1 MKEAGG
7 GPARCSV
14 AASRPSSVSRRP
26 GAGWVS
32 SRVWPGWRRSSSSVK
47 PPSRLSRSSTAA
59 PVGRQK
65 ASASPS
71 AASWASSRWP
81 RGFSLRT
88 TGRPSRTAAQ
98 VKATTPPS
106 SASRFFRL
114 QAAVAAAS
122 LSSISAALLPRSADG
137 HQPRQYSARRLQW
150 NLQEIAAS
158 IRARAYL
165 PERMFPQ
172 LRERFGSALDLVVEF
187 STLGEYRLGADGAVW
202 PASALAPAPERAPQL
217 GGAGD
222 HPLAAQAAVRRI
234 VAGGA
239 AGKVPVATPAARRL
253 ADAAPAAARRASDA
267 SGPPARRPAPARAAS
282 ACQGKR

>member
-1 MKEAGG
+1 M
-7 GPARCSV
+7 
-14 AASRPSSVSRRP
+14 
-26 GAGWVS
+26 
-32 SRVWPGWRRSSSSVK
+32 
-47 PPSRLSRSSTAA
+47 
-59 PVGRQK
+59 
-65 ASASPS
+65 
-71 AASWASSRWP
+71 
-81 RGFSLRT
+81 
-88 TGRPSRTAAQ
+88 
-98 VKATTPPS
+98 
-106 SASRFFRL
+106 
-114 QAAVAAAS
+114 
-122 LSSISAALLPRSADG
+122 
-137 HQPRQYSARRLQW
+137 
-150 NLQEIAAS
+150 QEIAAS

-253 ADAAPAAARRASDA
+253 AEAAAAQ
-267 SGPPARRPAPARAAS
+267 GPAPARRFTACHGERRHRSSEQPGRRPKPRPGAPAAPEQLCL
-282 ACQGKR
+282 AV